1 MVKHL
6 LKYKATRLRRRVT
19 VGRSKLRQVDHPGPA
34 RPIACSLTAADLR
47 DREAAWRT
55 LLTTSLVSR
64 DTVPGGIRLAVHP
77 GSVPSLLELVDL
89 ERECCPWIDFVV
101 QDASLTITA
110 EGDGEAAIRS
120 MFV

>member
-1 MVKHL
+1 VEH
-6 LKYKATRLRRRVT
+6 TGT
-19 VGRSKLRQVDHPGPA
+19 A

-47 DREAAWRT
+47 DREAALGT

-64 DTVPGGIRLAVHP
+64 DPVPGGIRLAVHP

-101 QDASLTITA
+101 KDASVTITA
-110 EGDGEAAIRS
+110 EGDGEEAIRS

>member
-1 MVKHL
+1 
-6 LKYKATRLRRRVT
+6 
-19 VGRSKLRQVDHPGPA
+19 VDHTGPA
-34 RPIACSLTAADLR
+34 RPIACSLTAADLY

-64 DTVPGGIRLAVHP
+64 NTVPGGIRLAVHP
-77 GSVPSLLELVDL
+77 GSVPSLLELVNL

-101 QDASLTITA
+101 NGASVSITA